1 LHPENNDRENSESP
15 IQPASK
21 GLSKLPRFR
30 SLYPCNSV
38 LVELGFLH
46 SMSEKPTKKAPAFQF
61 YADDFLAGTLEMS
74 QSDVGAYIRLLCHQW
89 SRGYIPVETEK
100 QQRLAGGSFSVDVL
114 LKFQES
120 EDGQLKN
127 MRLEEE
133 REKQRLYRESQSR
146 KGQESAK
153 KRSVFNNGS
162 TAVQPSLNRG
172 SIPVTTEAQPDT
184 QPEGQPKLNSPSPS
198 SFPISKTDI
207 NHDKRE
213 EGDSVVTV
221 RWIKPSMSDLLEEAS
236 RIGLPKNEVEKFE
249 AYYESNGWKVGKNK
263 MKSWKH
269 AMAGWKSRWQDE
281 GLKGYGRQL
290 FGTSTPDDA
299 AF

>member
-1 LHPENNDRENSESP
+1 MN
-15 IQPASK
+15 
-21 GLSKLPRFR
+21 
-30 SLYPCNSV
+30 
-38 LVELGFLH
+38 
-46 SMSEKPTKKAPAFQF
+46 EKPRKAPAFQF
-61 YADDFLAGTLEMS
+61 YADDFISGTITMTNEER
-74 QSDVGAYIRLLCHQW
+74 GAYIALLCIQW
-89 SRGYIPVETEK
+89 SKGYVSETDFNRISNGMPPHSQAICQEK
-100 QQRLAGGSFSVDVL
+100 FIKDANGEF
-114 LKFQES
+114 
-120 EDGQLKN
+120 KN
-127 MRLEEE
+127 ARLELE
-133 REKQRLYRESQSR
+133 REKQQLYRSKQS
-146 KGQESAK
+146 ENAK
-153 KRSVFNNGS
+153 KRWVGN
-162 TAVQPSLNRG
+162 ADAMPPH
-172 SIPVTTEAQPDT
+172 IPNVCSP
-184 QPEGQPKLNSPSPS
+184 SPSPS
-198 SFPISKTDI
+198 SSPISKTDI